1 MPMNIFDITRT
12 LGMDTLTISDDP
24 AFESTQILAIQN
36 GDIANLNRLLMSSH
50 TGTHLDAPY
59 HFFDNLS
66 PLDQLPVKRFVLDA
80 QVISIQDVREIRLD
94 EIENYTIIEGQAIL
108 FKTRNRHLS
117 REGFSEKFVDLTE
130 SAARWLVQKKI
141 SLVGIDYL
149 SIERFDDDTFPV
161 HRILLGSNILI
172 LEDIDLSTIEPG
184 SYQLICLP
192 LKFKKSDGAPC
203 RAILIK

>member
-108 FKTRNRHLS
+108 FKTRNRHLP

>member
-1 MPMNIFDITRT
+1 MNIFDITRT

>member
-1 MPMNIFDITRT
+1 MNIFDITRT

-108 FKTRNRHLS
+108 FKTRNRHLP